1 MLIIRK
7 LRLIFLNFCR
17 QFQLRVPTRSP
28 DRLRGVRGGV
38 VGHRPAG
45 REAGRA
51 QEAAQRV
58 PEPRQLEE
66 GLQGAQDDEVLQA
79 RKRPLLPR
87 YTAGKNE
94 FRKRLKKGTS
104 QMNYHAS
111 KHTCSLTYL
120 FKSFI
125 QLFRL
130 YVQIREGPSGV
141 RVVNHPNASRDNY
154 VVVKA
159 KLLSVLA
166 KFIWSNKNCC

>member
-1 MLIIRK
+1 MRYFII
-7 LRLIFLNFCR
+7 FCR

-58 PEPRQLEE
+58 PEPRQLEK

-87 YTAGKNE
+87 YPAGKSE
-94 FRKRLKKGTS
+94 FSTRLKRHFSNELSCFKTV
-104 QMNYHAS
+104 

-120 FKSFI
+120 FKSFK
-125 QLFRL
+125 QLFTL
-130 YVQIREGPSGV
+130 YVQIREGLSGV
-141 RVVNHPNASRDNY
+141 IDVNHPY
-154 VVVKA
+154 VFVVVKN
-159 KLLSVLA
+159 S
-166 KFIWSNKNCC
+166 